1 VVTEP
6 VTATSEGRLSM
17 RIYAF
22 HCGGDRASKALYD
35 PLDPDFRTVVDGPY
49 FLFLI
54 DHPQGWVLFDTGLN
68 PKWKGSGEGD
78 DSAMTL
84 VMGHD
89 DDVVSK
95 LDSLGLIPTD
105 VNHVIVSH
113 LHPDHAGGLQFFPHA
128 QVYAQQSE
136 IRFAYWPSVYQRDL
150 YDRDD
155 FDHDLQW
162 VELTGERDLFGDG
175 SIVITP
181 TPGHTP
187 GHQSVIVR
195 LDSGVFVLVGDA
207 HWLPEKMRE
216 RRVPGIVWSPDAM
229 VESWYKLEEI
239 ERRQGATLVFTHDLA
254 FRDSRPLAPA
264 AWYE

>member
-1 VVTEP
+1 M
-6 VTATSEGRLSM
+6 SI

-22 HCGGDRASKALYD
+22 HCGDERASKALYD
-35 PLDPDFRTVVDGPY
+35 PLDVDFRTIVQGPY

-54 DHPQGWVLFDTGLN
+54 DHPQGRVLFDTGLN
-68 PKWKGSGEGD
+68 PKWKGPGESD
-78 DSAMTL
+78 ENTPAV
-84 VMGHD
+84 VMRDD

-95 LDSLGLIPTD
+95 LGTLGLRPVD
-105 VNHVIVSH
+105 VAHVIVSH
-113 LHPDHAGGLQFFPHA
+113 LHFDHAGGLRFFPHA
-128 QVYAQQSE
+128 RIYAQQSE
-136 IRFAYWPSVYQRDL
+136 IRFAYWPATYQRTL

-162 VELTGERDLFGDG
+162 VELIGERDLYGDG

-187 GHQSVIVR
+187 GHQSLVVR
-195 LDSGVFVLVGDA
+195 LQSGTYVLVGDA

-216 RRVPGIVWSPDAM
+216 RRIPGIVWNSDAM
-229 VESWYKLEEI
+229 VESWYRLEEI
-239 ERRQGATLVFTHDLA
+239 ERKEEATLVFTHDLEFSA
-254 FRDSRPLAPA
+254 RMPLGPG